1 MRKTRS
7 WKHNGKRRK
16 QYTALNFSRCYVN
29 PYYDPLSE
37 CGIDKRNTDF
47 MCEDNVRSKEIGI

>member
-1 MRKTRS
+1 MHKTRS
-7 WKHNGKRRK
+7 WKHNGKKRK
-16 QYTALNFSRCYVN
+16 QYISLNFSRCYVN

-47 MCEDNVRSKEIGI
+47 MCEDNDAKNM